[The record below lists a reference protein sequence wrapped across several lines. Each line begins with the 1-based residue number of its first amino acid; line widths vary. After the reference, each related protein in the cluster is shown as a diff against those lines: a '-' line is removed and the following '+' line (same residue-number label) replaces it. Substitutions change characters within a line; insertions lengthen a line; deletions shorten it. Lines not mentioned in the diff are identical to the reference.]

1 MDSVINSTNVYSTKT
16 ALDEFFEQ
24 KVDFDIV
31 LPDYCPAAKRILKC
45 DVTAGILSKT
55 ADNEKLTL
63 DIQCKA
69 RVVYVDDSTGSVHS
83 VTKTENFSKTL
94 SLKIPLSVSKI
105 RTALRASSVNCRLQN
120 SRRISVKSVVGTAV
134 KIIGNCECQIIGEAH
149 GGGIES
155 DFNCASANI
164 LCGVGDTPLQIS
176 GQLMLDSGITEIISS
191 DASLFITDTKV
202 ITDKIIIKGEA
213 ALSIV
218 YMTGEGTCDFKFYEG
233 TVPFSEVIDVYGATE
248 NALCDTQWEI
258 YDVRCE
264 LSDDNGGV
272 LCEIDASISA
282 SVYNNC
288 EIKMLK
294 DVYSMTDSLDITK
307 TNLLIE
313 SFKTSNT
320 VSENISGSI
329 PCDFSEARIIGVCAN
344 AFVKNIALR
353 DDSFYVDGEMNVTV
367 YMCNEE
373 DYGVIE
379 KSIPFSVSRPAGEYG
394 ENMRCEAAL
403 EIKNLSY
410 SMPNDDTITI
420 NAEAEITLNCFVRD
434 TYTAID
440 TIEITEAE
448 QSLCKGVVLYY
459 GERGEMLWD
468 IAKKYR
474 SSVDIIKRDNKIESD
489 RLTDD
494 KMLVIAFN

>member
-1 MDSVINSTNVYSTKT
+1 MDSVINSIGVYSTKT

-45 DVTAGILSKT
+45 DVSAGVISKT
-55 ADNEKLTL
+55 ADSEKLTL

-69 RVVYVDDSTGSVHS
+69 RVIYVDDSTGSVHS
-83 VTKTENFSKTL
+83 VTKTETLSKTL

-134 KIIGNCECQIIGEAH
+134 KIIGNCECQIIGEAY

-155 DFNCASANI
+155 DFDCANANI
-164 LCGVGDTPLQIS
+164 LCGTGDTPLQIN
-176 GQLMLDSGITEIISS
+176 GQLMLDAGITEIISA
-191 DASLFITDTKV
+191 DASLHITDTKV
-202 ITDKIIIKGEA
+202 ITDKVIVKGEA

-218 YMTGEGTCDFKFYEG
+218 YMTGEGVNDFKFYEG
-233 TVPFSEVIDVYGATE
+233 SIPFSDVVDVYSATE
-248 NALCDTQWEI
+248 NALCDVQCEL

-264 LSDDNGGV
+264 LLDDNGGV
-272 LCEIDASISA
+272 ACEIDASVGA
-282 SVYNNC
+282 SVYNSC
-288 EIKMLK
+288 QVKMLK
-294 DVYSMTDSLDITK
+294 DVYSMTDSLDVTK

-313 SFKTSNT
+313 SFDNSTT
-320 VSENISGSI
+320 LSENISGNIS
-329 PCDFSEARIIGVCAN
+329 CEFAEARIIGVCAN

-353 DDSFYVDGEMNVTV
+353 DDCFQVDGEMNVTV

-379 KSIPFSVSRPAGEYG
+379 KSIPFSVSRTAGQCG

-403 EIKNLSY
+403 KLKNLSY

-420 NAEAEITLNCFVRD
+420 NAEAEVTINCFVRD

-440 TIEITEAE
+440 TIEISDSE
-448 QSLCKGVVLYY
+448 QSSCKGIVLYY
-459 GERGEMLWD
+459 AERGEALWD

-474 SSVDIIKRDNKIESD
+474 SSVDIIKRDNKID
-489 RLTDD
+489 CDKLTED

>member
-1 MDSVINSTNVYSTKT
+1 MDSVINSIGVNSTKT

-45 DVTAGILSKT
+45 DVSAGIISKT

-69 RVVYVDDSTGSVHS
+69 RVVYVDDNSGLVHS
-83 VTKTENFSKTL
+83 VTKTETFNKSL

-105 RTALRASSVNCRLQN
+105 RTAVRASSVNCRLQN

-134 KIIGNCECQIIGEAH
+134 KIIGNSECQIIGEAY

-155 DFNCASANI
+155 DFNSAEANI
-164 LCGVGDTPLQIS
+164 LCGVGETPIQTN
-176 GQLMLDSGITEIISS
+176 GQLMLDAGITEIISS
-191 DASLFITDTKV
+191 DATLYITDAKV
-202 ITDKIIIKGEA
+202 ITDKVIVKGEA
-213 ALSIV
+213 AVSIV
-218 YMTGEGTCDFKFYEG
+218 YMTGESVKDFKFYEG
-233 TVPFSEVIDVYGATE
+233 TVPFSEVVDVYGATE
-248 NALCDTQWEI
+248 NALCDVQWEL

-272 LCEIDASISA
+272 TCEIDASVSA
-282 SVYNNC
+282 SVYNSSQ
-288 EIKMLK
+288 IKMLK
-294 DVYSMTDSLDITK
+294 DVYSMTDNLNVTK
-307 TNLLIE
+307 SNLLIE
-313 SFKTSNT
+313 SFNKTITLN
-320 VSENISGSI
+320 ENINGSI
-329 PCDFSEARIIGVCAN
+329 PCEFPEARIIGVCAN

-353 DDSFYVDGEMNVTV
+353 DDCFQIDGEMNVSV
-367 YMCNEE
+367 YMCNED
-373 DYGVIE
+373 DYGVVE
-379 KSIPFSVSRPAGEYG
+379 KSIPFSISRQAGECCD
-394 ENMRCEAAL
+394 NMRCEASL
-403 EIKNLSY
+403 DIKNLSY

-440 TIEITEAE
+440 TIEISDSE
-448 QSLCKGVVLYY
+448 QPMCKGVVLYY
-459 GERGEMLWD
+459 AEQGEALWD

-474 SSVDIIKRDNKIESD
+474 SSVDIIKRDNKID
-489 RLTDD
+489 CDKLTED
-494 KMLVIAFN
+494 KMLVISFN